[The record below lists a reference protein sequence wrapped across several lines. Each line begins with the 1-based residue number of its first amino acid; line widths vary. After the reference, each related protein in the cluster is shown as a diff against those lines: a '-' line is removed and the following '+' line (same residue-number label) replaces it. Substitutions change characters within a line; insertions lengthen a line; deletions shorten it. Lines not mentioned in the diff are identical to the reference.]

1 MRYALIVYIPNSGF
15 GPHPLSQT
23 LQYRMKHLSVLL
35 LFFASLSLGAQT
47 TFTGHLRAAGQGK
60 GVVVVIQSDEIEQA
74 VNRKS
79 TKTAVSS
86 AKDAKTNGTQTP
98 VKHANASTEHQ
109 TKTAEKHQ
117 TPDTAHK
124 SHTESERVGHTS
136 ETTEHNGTASSKHYT
151 ERARRKT
158 QGYRICIYTG
168 GNSRADREKAVAMGN
183 KCRAKFSELASY
195 PNFIAPRWVTYVGD
209 FRTREEAQK
218 YVTRI
223 RRANISYEVRIV
235 KSEVN
240 LPY

>member
-1 MRYALIVYIPNSGF
+1 MKL
-15 GPHPLSQT
+15 LSA
-23 LQYRMKHLSVLL
+23 LL

-60 GVVVVIQSDEIEQA
+60 GVVVIIQSDEIEQA
-74 VNRKS
+74 VNRKQTSAADSGKEAKPSERQTPQKHTAAEQPKASGKNSHTADS
-79 TKTAVSS
+79 TKKTQHAEAGRAGHATESS
-86 AKDAKTNGTQTP
+86 ADHTNSG
-98 VKHANASTEHQ
+98 AS
-109 TKTAEKHQ
+109 
-117 TPDTAHK
+117 
-124 SHTESERVGHTS
+124 R
-136 ETTEHNGTASSKHYT
+136 HYT
-151 ERARRKT
+151 ERARRKA

-168 GNSRADREKAVAMGN
+168 GNSRADREKAVKMGN

-223 RRANISYEVRIV
+223 RKANISYEVRIV